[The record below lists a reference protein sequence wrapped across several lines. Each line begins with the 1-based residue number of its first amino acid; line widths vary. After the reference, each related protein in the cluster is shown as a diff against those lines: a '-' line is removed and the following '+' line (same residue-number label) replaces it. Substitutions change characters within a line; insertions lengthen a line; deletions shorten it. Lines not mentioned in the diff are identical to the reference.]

1 MAQLFN
7 GLRSST
13 IDSTVLAE
21 VIYITVKFAEKLLG
35 EPKKRATF
43 IDKAIF
49 DEQVRLTQEMSLFCS
64 TIARVD
70 GWLDTV
76 VLAAKLVRVHVDHL
90 GEIHSLLLL
99 PPSRSNKPLRL
110 PEFGAQAIQWIYLAL
125 EHVKRLWQENVADGE
140 DSTEWDSNTALT
152 VDGLLQVLGC
162 NNSLP
167 ESPPVESLY
176 LILRALSAPT
186 DVACTAFLVLTRAKA
201 WFEDHNLLP
210 ILDRFSVVHH
220 LGRVA
225 LKYPILTAP
234 YAQMIQ
240 DFTARPEWKS
250 ALFRELPT
258 WIAVCSEPHLAW
270 RGRPWQGELF
280 ISVMQDVW
288 VPKFDEDHLLWTLG
302 LQRKGLT
309 FMALTNV
316 WGIYDFTTTPSCTPS
331 ERFLQLVRCTMSTA
345 LQREGPQTPP
355 DRRYPPS
362 IFYSRLCDALRQAA
376 TNARNAVHDASG
388 SLDSGAS
395 HNPFQRMA
403 DLLDSLVRKLES
415 GFAAGDQV
423 WEELKTQLEAEINAF
438 EESLGTEQKE
448 GSAHTPSEG
457 SS

>member
-162 NNSLP
+162 NDSLP
-167 ESPPVESLY
+167 ESPPVESLHI
-176 LILRALSAPT
+176 ILRALSAPT

-270 RGRPWQGELF
+270 RGRPWQEELF

-302 LQRKGLT
+302 LQRK
-309 FMALTNV
+309 V
-316 WGIYDFTTTPSCTPS
+316 
-331 ERFLQLVRCTMSTA
+331 STA